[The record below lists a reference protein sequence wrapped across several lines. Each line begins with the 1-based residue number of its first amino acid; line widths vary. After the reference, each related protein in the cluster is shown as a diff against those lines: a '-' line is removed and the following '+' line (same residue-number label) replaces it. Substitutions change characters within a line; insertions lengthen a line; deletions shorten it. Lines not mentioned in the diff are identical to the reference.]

1 MWQKIL
7 TFRKKLSFFQSLFK
21 NSKVL
26 RNHFPELTKIINERK
41 DDTAEA
47 FERYE
52 KVLDLLIM
60 EYNERF
66 QDFQKH
72 EIYLQ
77 LAFQPHILDFNNA
90 PEEFQMELIELSK
103 DEIVISQFNNKE
115 DPVKIWKRAIEYPR
129 LRELARQMISC
140 FSSTYLC
147 EATFSDMK
155 QIKNVLRI
163 RMTDAHLGS
172 QLKLKTSSIKPN
184 IPMLIQQK
192 QSQEV
197 IKC

>member
-7 TFRKKLSFFQSLFK
+7 AFRKKLSFFQSLFK

-26 RNHFPELTKIINERK
+26 GNHFPELTKIINERK
-41 DDTAEA
+41 EDSAEP
-47 FERYE
+47 FEMYK

-90 PEEFQMELIELSK
+90 PEEFQIELIELSE

-129 LRELARQMISC
+129 MREHAGRLILC

-147 EATFSDMK
+147 EATFS
-155 QIKNVLRI
+155 
-163 RMTDAHLGS
+163 A
-172 QLKLKTSSIKPN
+172 
-184 IPMLIQQK
+184 
-192 QSQEV
+192 
-197 IKC
+197 